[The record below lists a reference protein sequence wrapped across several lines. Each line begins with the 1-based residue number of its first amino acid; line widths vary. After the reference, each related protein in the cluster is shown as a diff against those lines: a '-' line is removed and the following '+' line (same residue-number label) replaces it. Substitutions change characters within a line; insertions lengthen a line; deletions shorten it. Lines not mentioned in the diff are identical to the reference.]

1 MKLTDRPLE
10 KNNPKV
16 INAWCSYDI
25 ANSAYNLI
33 ITTALFPIY
42 YDEVTKRAFGGNTI
56 SFLGLSLRSTALYD
70 FAIAAGYFLI
80 IFLTPLLSGI
90 ADLGGYRKRFMRI
103 FTMMGAASCFLLYW
117 FNGSNIIFGIVL
129 VALAVVGYAGSLVYY
144 NSFLPIVATPD
155 KQDEV
160 SARGFSFGYAG
171 SMLLLIFNL
180 YTIENYEKFGF
191 SGKLDALRFS
201 FLEVGIW
208 WFLVS
213 QIAFW
218 FLKEYPGKFTFKTS
232 VFSKG
237 FKEIMAVFKSV
248 RKQTSTIRFLL
259 AFWFFSM
266 GVQTIILVA
275 TLFGST
281 ELGITGSKLIVTIL
295 IIQVLAIVGATL
307 FGMVSSRWGNKLS
320 LSTMLIIWISV
331 CISAFFITMDIQFF
345 VLAGM
350 VGMVMGGIQS
360 QARSTYSKLIPED
373 TTDTASYFSFYDI
386 TEKFAIVIGMFSF
399 GFIEQLTGSMRNSA
413 LLLSVFFIASLVL
426 ILITKFPKQTVSR
439 EI

>member
-1 MKLTDRPLE
+1 MKPTDKAIE
-10 KNNPKV
+10 KNNPRV
-16 INAWCSYDI
+16 VNAWCSYDI

-33 ITTALFPIY
+33 ITTAIFPIY
-42 YDEVTKRAFGGNTI
+42 YENVTSKTLD
-56 SFLGLSLRSTALYD
+56 FLGFPIKNTVLYD
-70 FAIAAGYFLI
+70 YAIAAAYFLI

-90 ADLGGYRKRFMRI
+90 ADMGGYRKLFMRV
-103 FTMMGAASCFLLYW
+103 FTMIGAASCFLLYW
-117 FNGSNIIFGIVL
+117 FNGTNIEFGITF

-155 KQDEV
+155 KQDKV

-180 YTIENYEKFGF
+180 YTIENFEKFGF
-191 SGKLDALRFS
+191 SNKLEAVKFS

-208 WFLVS
+208 WFAVS
-213 QIAFW
+213 QIAFF
-218 FLKEYPGKFTFKTS
+218 FLKEYPGQFTFKTS

-237 FKEIMAVFKSV
+237 FKEILAVFKSV

-275 TLFGST
+275 TLFGSK

-307 FGMVSSRWGNKLS
+307 FGVISSRWGNKLS
-320 LSTMLIIWISV
+320 LSIMLLVWISV
-331 CISAFFITMDIQFF
+331 CVAAYFITTDVQFF
-345 VLAGM
+345 MLAGM

-360 QARSTYSKLIPED
+360 QARSTYSKLIPTD
-373 TTDTASYFSFYDI
+373 TLDTASYFSFYDI
-386 TEKFAIVIGMFSF
+386 TEKFAIVIGMFCF

-413 LLLSVFFIASLVL
+413 LLLSVFFIVSLILVL
-426 ILITKFPKQTVSR
+426 MTKFPKRILSN
-439 EI
+439 

>member
-1 MKLTDRPLE
+1 MKSTPNTLE

-33 ITTALFPIY
+33 ITTAIFPIY
-42 YDEVTKRAFGGNTI
+42 YQEVTKQAFGGELVN
-56 SFLGLSLRSTALYD
+56 FLGLQIRNTVLYD
-70 FAIAAGYFLI
+70 YAIAAAYFLI

-90 ADLGGYRKRFMRI
+90 ADMGGYRKLFMRL

-117 FNGSNIIFGIVL
+117 FNGFNIVFGISF

-155 KQDEV
+155 KQDKV

-180 YTIENYEKFGF
+180 YTIENYQKFGF
-191 SGKLDALRFS
+191 SGKLDAVRFS
-201 FLEVGIW
+201 FLEVGLW

-218 FLKEYPGKFTFKTS
+218 YLKEYPAKFTFKTS

-237 FKEIMAVFKSV
+237 FKEIVAVFNLVK
-248 RKQTSTIRFLL
+248 KQTSTIRFLL

-281 ELGITGSKLIVTIL
+281 ELGITGPKLIITIL

-307 FGMVSSRWGNKLS
+307 FGMVSSKWGNKLS
-320 LSTMLIIWISV
+320 LASMLVIWVLV
-331 CISAFFITMDIQFF
+331 CVAAFFITTDIQFF
-345 VLAGM
+345 VLAGL

-426 ILITKFPKQTVSR
+426 ILMTKFPRKQY
-439 EI
+439 